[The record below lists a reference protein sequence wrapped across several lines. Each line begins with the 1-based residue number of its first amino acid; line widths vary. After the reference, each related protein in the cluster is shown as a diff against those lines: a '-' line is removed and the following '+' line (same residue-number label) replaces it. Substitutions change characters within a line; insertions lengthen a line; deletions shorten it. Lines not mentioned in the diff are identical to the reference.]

1 MQIPNFTMN
10 ELKDGLFLLE
20 FFNQETLLFSIHV
33 QFDIQSEFWCQENTT
48 RFYWLVFELLL
59 DTPMTA
65 EDCYHAVLNAGCQ
78 CPHTDHYEVIY
89 GYEPTLLNRYSE
101 N

>member
-20 FFNQETLLFSIHV
+20 FFKQKELIFSIQI
-33 QFDIQSEFWCQENTT
+33 QFDIESDFWNQENTT
-48 RFYWLVFELLL
+48 RFYWIIFELLL
-59 DTPMTA
+59 DTRMTA
-65 EDCYHAVLNAGCQ
+65 EDCYYAVTNAGSQ
-78 CPHTDHYEVIY
+78 CAHSDHYEVIF

>member
-1 MQIPNFTMN
+1 MSIPNFKMN

-20 FFNQETLLFSIHV
+20 FFNQEKLIFSINV
-33 QFDIQSEFWCQENTT
+33 QFDIESEFWNQENNT
-48 RFYWLVFELLL
+48 RFYWMIFELLL
-59 DTPMTA
+59 DTRMTA
-65 EDCYHAVLNAGCQ
+65 EDCYYAVVNAGCH

-89 GYEPTLLNRYSE
+89 GYEPTLLSRYSE